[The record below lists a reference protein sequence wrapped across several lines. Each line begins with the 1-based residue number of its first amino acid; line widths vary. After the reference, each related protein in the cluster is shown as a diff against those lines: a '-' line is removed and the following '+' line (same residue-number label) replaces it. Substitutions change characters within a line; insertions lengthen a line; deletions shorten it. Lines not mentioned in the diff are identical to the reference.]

1 MGTEQNTTGAF
12 NLQDLFLHDTWV
24 PRFIYGT
31 AWKEEATEELTLKAL
46 NNGFSGID
54 TANQRKHYD
63 EAGVGEALKHFY
75 QSSSQQRSDLYLQT
89 KFTYKEGQ
97 DERLPYDP
105 NAPFAQQVKQSFS
118 SSLEHLGTD
127 YLDAYLLHG
136 PSQREGLG
144 KADFEVWKT
153 MEGFYRSGH
162 IKLLGVSNVSADQ
175 LEHLNQQVAIKPML
189 VQNRCYAH
197 TGWDSDVREICRR
210 HDIHYQGFS
219 LLTANQPIIQT
230 PAFRDIAQRTGLTD
244 AQVIF
249 QACLRMNMIILTG
262 TQSDKHMTQDLNCH
276 TTALTDSEVETIEKI
291 LLNQQ

>member
-1 MGTEQNTTGAF
+1 MSTEQNTSDAF
-12 NLQDLFLHDTWV
+12 ILQDFLLHNTRV

-31 AWKEEATEELTLKAL
+31 AWKEEATGELALKAL
-46 NNGFSGID
+46 NKGFSGID
-54 TANQRKHYD
+54 TANQRKHYY
-63 EAGVGEALKHFY
+63 EAGVGEALKRFY
-75 QSSSQQRSDLYLQT
+75 QSSGRQRSDLYLQT
-89 KFTYKEGQ
+89 KFTYQEGQ

-105 NAPFAQQVKQSFS
+105 NAPITQQVEQSFA

-144 KADFEVWKT
+144 EADFDVWKT
-153 MEGFYRSGH
+153 MESFYRSGH
-162 IKLLGVSNVSADQ
+162 IKLLGVCNVSADQ
-175 LEHLNQQVAIKPML
+175 LEFLNQQVAIKPML

-197 TGWDSDVREICRR
+197 TGWDSHVREVCRR

-219 LLTANQPIIQT
+219 LLTANQHITQA
-230 PAFRDIAQRTGLTD
+230 PAFREIARRAGLTD

-262 TQSDKHMTQDLNCH
+262 TQSDEHMAQDLNCH
-276 TTALTDSEVETIEKI
+276 TTTLSDNEVETIEKI
-291 LLNQQ
+291 FLNQQ